1 MLEKYQKKRK
11 QESSLKMAKQNLKK
25 KGNCAAVA
33 AASAAVAV
41 AAACVVSRRRCLAA
55 AAAFAVCCAAALCVC
70 FCVCVFVWQ
79 PPKSRKLNSF
89 QLQTSLRFFTREKQ
103 SNSRKMPEADFPLVK
118 KKEEKHKQS
127 NNKMALPVR
136 HFVSAFRQNDD
147 DPREMIA
154 KPRQTPFL

>member
-41 AAACVVSRRRCLAA
+41 VAACVVSRRRCLAA
-55 AAAFAVCCAAALCVC
+55 AAAFAVYCAAPLCVC
-70 FCVCVFVWQ
+70 FCDRHRSGFSLA
-79 PPKSRKLNSF
+79 KSRATAGKCRKLIFHLS
-89 QLQTSLRFFTREKQ
+89 
-103 SNSRKMPEADFPLVK
+103 K